1 MPEER
6 NVMRTIS
13 KSTYHL
19 TKFVQTAWSWAL
31 GSGKLSRASGRRHA
45 LEHRLRKPQF
55 EGLELR
61 QTMSSSELL
70 SFGSSTF
77 SFAPDHTMIGR
88 RQSDWIQTLDSSLSR
103 SAWEMAFARALQRW
117 SLYSEI
123 NFGFVDDN
131 GAATGVYGPSEGDQR
146 FGDVRISGF
155 SLPQSVW
162 AEAISEDARNAG
174 NWAGDIV
181 FNSQVSWND
190 PVILESVAVHE
201 IGHVLG
207 LEHSTDPNSPMFAH
221 GPNTHL
227 QPTSADYAALR
238 NIHGLRRPD
247 ANEEN
252 GGNDTLNRA
261 TRIKGNLDDLTAN
274 EKFDGSQIWIQF
286 GSLLN
291 AADIDIFQVNT
302 DLNYTGPLSIE
313 VRTKGLS
320 LAHLKAELLD
330 SAGNILSTTSID
342 GTFGGFATLNLTSS
356 LPNSRYYVRIKSGL
370 HPFWAVGDYSVT
382 VAHPDTFVVDRQR
395 IADWS
400 RNAHR
405 WYLDSEGAERGF
417 TWLTTMQITD
427 QPILDGEQNL
437 NDSIQTAI
445 DLHPSV
451 VTPLRTVHR
460 IVGTS
465 VSATDRDYYR
475 VQSPTNLSGPIELTI
490 DIESLKMNGLIPDAV
505 IFNANQQR
513 IPFEV
518 RARGFGNVQIV
529 VPGIQAGKDYYVQVR
544 PAQVP
549 VQRYRQ
555 GNYAL
560 TLTWLA
566 PSIAPEVY
574 ASGRLTAAAPI
585 FESRLY
591 VAQPQL
597 FAMAL
602 DNVATNPLITNGQVW
617 VTLYDSLLRVVTK
630 IASPIGQ
637 LRSLPAVLLNPGTYY
652 VQVTSALT
660 SGGTPPDIDFRL
672 VGNRPSRPIGPVIAN
687 PGTNPKFVCP
697 GTTNRYC
704 YPSKPSTPT
713 TYGTGGRPAVALPTL
728 TVPARPAD
736 QWFWTPPS

>member
-1 MPEER
+1 
-6 NVMRTIS
+6 MRQMM
-13 KSTYHL
+13 ST
-19 TKFVQTAWSWAL
+19 T
-31 GSGKLSRASGRRHA
+31 
-45 LEHRLRKPQF
+45 
-55 EGLELR
+55 
-61 QTMSSSELL
+61 ELL

-77 SFAPDHTMIGR
+77 SFAPDHTLIGR

-103 SAWEMAFARALQRW
+103 SAWEMAFARAMQRW

-131 GAATGVYGPSEGDQR
+131 GAATGVYGPSQGDQR

-181 FNSQVSWND
+181 FNSQVNWGD
-190 PVILESVAVHE
+190 PVLLESVAVHE

-221 GPNTHL
+221 GPNTHV
-227 QPTSADYAALR
+227 QPTAADYAALR
-238 NIHGLRRPD
+238 SMYGVRRPD

-252 GGNDTLNRA
+252 TGNDTLNRA
-261 TRIKGNLDDLTAN
+261 TRIKGNLDDLTA
-274 EKFDGSQIWIQF
+274 KDDFDGSQTWIHF

-291 AADIDIFQVNT
+291 AVDVDIFQVNT

-320 LAHLKAELLD
+320 LARLKAELLN
-330 SAGNILSTTSID
+330 SNGQVLSTVNVS
-342 GTFGGFATLNLTSS
+342 GNFGGVATLNLSS
-356 LPNSRYYVRIKSGL
+356 SAANTRYYVRIQSSPT
-370 HPFWAVGDYSVT
+370 PFWTVGDYSVT
-382 VAHPDTFVVDRQR
+382 VAHPDTFAVNRQR

-405 WYLDSEGAERGF
+405 WYFDSEGAERGF
-417 TWLTTMQITD
+417 TWLPTMLTTD
-427 QPILDGEQNL
+427 QPTLDAEQNV

-445 DLHPSV
+445 VLEPAV
-451 VTPLRTVHR
+451 VTHRRTVHR
-460 IVGTS
+460 VVGTS
-465 VSATDRDYYR
+465 LSATDRDYYR
-475 VQSPTNLSGPIELTI
+475 VEAPTNLSGPIELTI
-490 DIESLKMNGLIPDAV
+490 NVESLQLNGLIPDAV
-505 IFNANQQR
+505 IFNSTHQR
-513 IPFEV
+513 LPHEV
-518 RARGFGNVQIV
+518 RSRGFGNVQLV
-529 VPGIQAGKDYYVQVR
+529 VSGIQAGQDYFVQVR
-544 PAQVP
+544 SAQSS
-549 VQRYRQ
+549 VQSYRH

-560 TLTWLA
+560 TLTWGA
-566 PSIAPEVY
+566 PSIAPEIY

-602 DNVATNPLITNGQVW
+602 DNVSTNPLITNGQVW

-652 VQVTSALT
+652 IQVSSALT

-672 VGNRPSRPIGPVIAN
+672 IGSRPSRPIGPIITN

-713 TYGTGGRPAVALPTL
+713 TYGTGGRPAVALPTP

-736 QWFWTPPS
+736 QWFWTPPA